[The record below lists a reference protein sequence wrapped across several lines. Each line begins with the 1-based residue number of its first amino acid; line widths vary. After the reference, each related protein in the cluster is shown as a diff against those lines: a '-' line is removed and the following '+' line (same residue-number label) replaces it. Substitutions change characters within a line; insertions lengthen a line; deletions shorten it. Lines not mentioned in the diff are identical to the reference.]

1 MWRDGLCELEDRAA
15 APNNCATPML
25 DFVRSLLGCPK
36 DRKHEH
42 IPDAWDADGSV
53 YRKIVN
59 ESKKPFVLRVLPFLC
74 EGY

>member
-1 MWRDGLCELEDRAA
+1 MRRDGLCELEDKAA
-15 APNNCATPML
+15 APNNGATPML

-36 DRKHEH
+36 DRTHEH
-42 IPDAWDADGSV
+42 IPDAWDADSV

-59 ESKKPFVLRVLPFLC
+59 ESKKPFVLRVLPLLR